1 MLLQEKAFDDMDEW
15 HLLADE
21 LSLLPGMTDTGRLGF
36 ALQLKF
42 RQVQGHYPDSVHDFP
57 SGIVHTI
64 AEQVGCASVSPE
76 NYPFQGRQAQRHRQH
91 IRRYLGVRLP
101 SKADI
106 ARLSAWLT
114 EFILPL
120 NPQAVHGS
128 ELVTDWCQEQLI
140 ERPATEHLE
149 RIIRSAVHQF
159 ETKQQN
165 TIFTRLSLDSK
176 VAINHLLSAEEPGAA
191 QVNEVTFSGLKADP
205 GRPSLEN
212 VLSVLQRRLLLCL
225 FGLGTNVGLKR
236 IASQQPRVSYDEL
249 RYVKRRF
256 IQKDAL
262 RSAISH
268 IVNGIFR
275 IRQPAIWGNATTSCA
290 ADSRKFGAYDQNLM
304 TEWHARYGGRGVMI
318 YWHVDTHSTCIYS
331 QLRRC
336 SSSEVAAMMEGVLRH
351 CTDMEINHQYV
362 DSHGQSE
369 VAFAFSDVLGFD
381 LLPRLKAIARQKLYV
396 CEKEDTSLYPHLTPI
411 LTRGIDWELIA
422 QQYDEIIKYT
432 AALKTGTAEPEA
444 ILRRFTRNNIQHPTY
459 KALAEL
465 GKAIKTIFL
474 CRYLHDES
482 LRCEINAGLNVVEN
496 WNSAN
501 NFIFYGEH
509 GEFTS
514 NRPADQE
521 LSMLSLHLLQIS
533 LVYINT
539 LLIQNVLTEPAWQQR
554 MTEEDWR
561 GLTPLIYHH
570 VNPYG
575 RIELNMDQR
584 LALAA

>member
-1 MLLQEKAFDDMDEW
+1 
-15 HLLADE
+15 
-21 LSLLPGMTDTGRLGF
+21 
-36 ALQLKF
+36 
-42 RQVQGHYPDSVHDFP
+42 
-57 SGIVHTI
+57 
-64 AEQVGCASVSPE
+64 
-76 NYPFQGRQAQRHRQH
+76 
-91 IRRYLGVRLP
+91 
-101 SKADI
+101 
-106 ARLSAWLT
+106 
-114 EFILPL
+114 
-120 NPQAVHGS
+120 
-128 ELVTDWCQEQLI
+128 
-140 ERPATEHLE
+140 
-149 RIIRSAVHQF
+149 
-159 ETKQQN
+159 
-165 TIFTRLSLDSK
+165 
-176 VAINHLLSAEEPGAA
+176 
-191 QVNEVTFSGLKADP
+191 
-205 GRPSLEN
+205 
-212 VLSVLQRRLLLCL
+212 
-225 FGLGTNVGLKR
+225 
-236 IASQQPRVSYDEL
+236 
-249 RYVKRRF
+249 
-256 IQKDAL
+256 
-262 RSAISH
+262 
-268 IVNGIFR
+268 
-275 IRQPAIWGNATTSCA
+275 
-290 ADSRKFGAYDQNLM
+290 
-304 TEWHARYGGRGVMI
+304 
-318 YWHVDTHSTCIYS
+318 DTHSTCIYS

-362 DSHGQSE
+362 DSHGHSE